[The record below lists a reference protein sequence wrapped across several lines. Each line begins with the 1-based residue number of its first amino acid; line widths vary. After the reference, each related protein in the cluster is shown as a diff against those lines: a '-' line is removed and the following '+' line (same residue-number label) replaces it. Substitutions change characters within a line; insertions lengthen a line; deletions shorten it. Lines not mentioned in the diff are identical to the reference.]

1 MGTYSYE
8 YILVSVD
15 DRLARIVLN
24 RPQVSNALATKEF
37 DEIVDAIG
45 RLEADDEVGAILFSG
60 MGKNFCAGGDI
71 NRFKQ
76 LLDTGEGFDSRGIYH
91 PSSP

>member
-8 YILVSVD
+8 YILVSVA

-45 RLEADDEVGAILFSG
+45 RLEADDEIGRGTRLNSSHP
-60 MGKNFCAGGDI
+60 
-71 NRFKQ
+71 
-76 LLDTGEGFDSRGIYH
+76 TTSRM
-91 PSSP
+91 PSSA

>member
-8 YILVSVD
+8 YILVSVA

-45 RLEADDEVGAILFSG
+45 RLEADDEVGAILLSG
-60 MGKNFCAGGDI
+60 MGKNFCAE
-71 NRFKQ
+71 R
-76 LLDTGEGFDSRGIYH
+76 S
-91 PSSP
+91 

>member
-1 MGTYSYE
+1 MKTYSYE

-45 RLEADDEVGAILFSG
+45 RLEADDEVGAILLSG
-60 MGKNFCAGGDI
+60 MRKNVCAGGDI
-71 NRFKQ
+71 NRF
-76 LLDTGEGFDSRGIYH
+76 
-91 PSSP
+91 